1 MNIDWLEDGRKI
13 PDEVMYFIRIMAV
26 YAIRMLG
33 QSPEKI
39 AEAYHFDRS
48 CIYRWLKQ
56 YDEGGF
62 EALES
67 KTPPGA
73 ELLITPEIDDW
84 LKQTVLTSTPVEFG
98 YDTNLWTCPLLAAL
112 LKQQFDV
119 AVSES
124 TVRLHLKAMGLTCQK
139 PEYQDLKRDE
149 QEIEHFLNDK
159 FPRIQRV
166 AEKMGADIA
175 FEDEAGVGI
184 MTRQGRTWGAS
195 GKTPVIKVS
204 MQRGGYNVLSA
215 VTAQGKMSYS
225 IKDGTING
233 KRYIEFLEEL
243 IRNRK
248 RPLILFVDHATF
260 HYSKEVRDYVRAHRD
275 QLRIFFLPKR
285 APEFN
290 PDEQV
295 WNEVKNNRIGKQ
307 PVKNKADL
315 KDRLTVALEALKQNT
330 KRIISFFHKPETQYA
345 AGVA

>member
-1 MNIDWLEDGRKI
+1 M
-13 PDEVMYFIRIMAV
+13 
-26 YAIRMLG
+26 
-33 QSPEKI
+33 
-39 AEAYHFDRS
+39 
-48 CIYRWLKQ
+48 KQ
-56 YDEGGF
+56 
-62 EALES
+62 
-67 KTPPGA
+67 K
-73 ELLITPEIDDW
+73 
-84 LKQTVLTSTPVEFG
+84 
-98 YDTNLWTCPLLAAL
+98 
-112 LKQQFDV
+112 FDV

-159 FPRIQRV
+159 FHRIQRV

-195 GKTPVIKVS
+195 GETPVIKVS

-233 KRYIEFLEEL
+233 KQYIEFLEEL

-260 HYSKEVRDYVRAHRD
+260 HHSKEVRDYVRAHRD

-295 WNEVKNNRIGKQ
+295 WNEVKNKRIGKQ
-307 PVKNKADL
+307 PVK
-315 KDRLTVALEALKQNT
+315 
-330 KRIISFFHKPETQYA
+330 
-345 AGVA
+345 